1 MATPNLNL
9 QHESPFVQINI
20 RDESRN
26 TVNAIGTNIFLAGF
40 TPQGPTDEALNVSS
54 LTEFEEIFGLPE
66 TAAERYTYNAAKQ
79 ILQTSPGAL
88 LFTRTPYGSGAGIGF
103 ADNVSV
109 LVFPM
114 VAVSAVE
121 ISPCDYY
128 RNIDEETC
136 RVSFPWLYTNFVN
149 TAICY
154 GSQNLEC
161 SLNSNDETPG
171 FLYIHNTPFDYN
183 SVMTGFKF
191 VVDADSTAENL
202 RLFQLRPTTSG
213 YNTTYSV
220 VTSIALSSVFANID
234 EDQSHLTNDSKRLL
248 VNFENTSFASLL
260 TVSSGL
266 LSGNT
271 LSGIFVS
278 AGDVFGTFSDSGA
291 PVLKYFNAS
300 KDVASSYKTNI
311 TSVINAFGV
320 TLSAGVT
327 FTEVTTAVNNTE
339 QDFLISF
346 CGIPVEAGLS
356 CATITALGLT
366 VPEKDRY
373 TFYPVG
379 GDAQLND
386 ANFYVFG
393 SPISKTLNQS
403 EYQLLQNEQFTWKCG
418 AFENVEPRLDVV
430 NNDVRAGLIIVN
442 EAKTAQ
448 LEDFSGYYLAVNDN
462 LNVNPSTDFD
472 NLTGVNSYYQEICPG
487 VSGNWIPLPEERM
500 NFNVSATFDGTTG
513 SIGEIVEQA
522 AGIDFGKALYNDSLV
537 VSLFKLVPNRLTD
550 TINKLDQRLVEKFVG
565 SLNSERKI
573 NDSFGGPPRSYFL
586 ENAVNNGSNYL
597 KVLVNPYLSKN
608 NCWNDSTGS
617 PQKTVRMFR
626 EKTSGVFNNYDAQAT
641 LKAYSDNM
649 YGIGSYTG
657 HCRDALYD
665 LCQKKDIGNLPAKLE
680 RALRNVE
687 NSLEFPID
695 ITIDAG
701 LSTIWATRQAV
712 ASDPCITSTSICY
725 HFDDGYYV
733 NTDSLSPF
741 DGTSMASAIGDAW
754 EVIYNIFDS
763 FARFT
768 RKAAGGTEH
777 FHIQD
782 PLRQIFVNGKDFKVV
797 QRQKQLLLDTATN
810 QPTEKYATFSRNI
823 WAYLRN
829 LTQSANSAFSQTHGN
844 WIKDYDANTDKYCWF
859 GPSAHKAALFARND
873 SAKYPWNPAFGTTN
887 GSLPNIVDLAINPN
901 QRERDLLSRI
911 GVNPIV
917 RFPEGNVV
925 YNSLTLLKE
934 DSALREDYIV
944 RGLIWLAKSMQS
956 TLRPYIGIP
965 NTVVTRTRV
974 SNDLRPLLEF
984 MKNNS
989 GVYDYKIIC
998 NELNN
1003 SRDTID
1009 KGILNVAVYVQPVR
1023 ATKFVLV
1030 DLVVTRTGVDLNT
1043 LI

>member
-9 QHESPFVQINI
+9 LHESPFVQINI
-20 RDESRN
+20 RNESQN
-26 TVNAIGTNIFLAGF
+26 TVNAIGTNIFLTGF
-40 TPQGPTDEALNVSS
+40 TPQGPTDEPTNVSS
-54 LTEFEEIFGLPE
+54 LQEFEEIFGLPE
-66 TAAERYTYNAAKQ
+66 TPAERYAYNAAKQ
-79 ILQTSPGAL
+79 ILETSPGAL

-103 ADNVSV
+103 ADTVNA
-109 LVFPM
+109 LIFPM

-121 ISPCDYY
+121 ITPCEYY
-128 RNIDEETC
+128 RNVDETTC

-149 TAICY
+149 TSICY

-161 SLNSNDETPG
+161 PLNSSNEDAG
-171 FLYIHNTPFDYN
+171 YLYIHNTPFDYA

-202 RLFQLRPTTSG
+202 RIFQLRPTTSG

-220 VTSIALSSVFANID
+220 VTSISLSSVFANID
-234 EDQSHLTNDSKRLL
+234 EDQSNLSSDSKRLI
-248 VNFENTSFASLL
+248 VNLENTSFARELV
-260 TVSSGL
+260 VSSGL
-266 LSGNT
+266 LSGST

-278 AGDVFGTFSDSGA
+278 AGDVFGTFAEAGA

-300 KDVASSYKTNI
+300 KDVAASYKTSI
-311 TSVINAFGV
+311 TSITN
-320 TLSAGVT
+320 LSAGVT
-327 FTEVTTAVNNTE
+327 FTAVTTAVNNTE

-346 CGIPVEAGLS
+346 CGKPVEAGLS

-366 VPEKDRY
+366 VPEEDRY

-393 SPISKTLNQS
+393 APISKSLNQS
-403 EYQLLQNEQFTWKCG
+403 EYQLLLNEQFNWKCG

-430 NNDVRAGLIIVN
+430 NNDVRAGFIIIN

-472 NLTGVNSYYQEICPG
+472 NLTGINSYYQEVCPG
-487 VSGNWIPLPEERM
+487 VSGEWITLPEERW
-500 NFNVSATFDGTTG
+500 NFKVSETFNGTAG
-513 SIGEIVEQA
+513 SIAEIIEKS
-522 AGIDFGKALYNDSLV
+522 AGIDFGKPAYNDSLII
-537 VSLFKLVPNRLTD
+537 SLFKLVPTRMTD
-550 TINKLDQRLVEKFVG
+550 TINKLEQRLVEKFAG
-565 SLNSERKI
+565 SLNVDRKV
-573 NDSFGGPPRSYFL
+573 NDSYGGPPRSYFL

-597 KVLVNPYLSKN
+597 KVLVNPYLSNN
-608 NCWNDSTGS
+608 NCWNDNTGK

-626 EKTSGVFNNYDAQAT
+626 ERTSSVFSNYDAQAQ
-641 LKAYSDNM
+641 LQAFGDNL
-649 YGIGSYTG
+649 YGVGVYNG
-657 HCRDALYD
+657 HCRDELYE

-687 NSLEFPID
+687 NSLEYPID

-712 ASDPCITSTSICY
+712 ANDSCITSPTICY
-725 HFDDGYYV
+725 HYDDTYFV
-733 NTDSLSPF
+733 DTESLSPF
-741 DGTSMASAIGDAW
+741 DGTSMSSAIGDAW
-754 EVIYNIFDS
+754 EVIYNTFDS

-782 PLRQIFVNGKDFKVV
+782 PLRQIFVNGRDFKVI
-797 QRQKQLLLDTATN
+797 QRQKQLLLDTTTN

-873 SAKYPWNPAFGTTN
+873 SAKFPWNPAFGTTY

-974 SNDLRPLLEF
+974 TNDLDPLLKF

-989 GVYDYKIIC
+989 GVYDYKIVC

-1023 ATKFVLV
+1023 ATKFILV
-1030 DLVVTRTGVDLNT
+1030 DLVVTRTGIDFNSS
-1043 LI
+1043 I